1 MSNRSDSKR
10 RLDHG
15 DLMAL
20 AISAVVII
28 IVAAGMTVTLW
39 SVRDQLPAA
48 VATHWGSSGQ
58 ADSFAPLGS
67 VFVENLLL
75 SALAPLGLLL
85 LLGVVMRQQV
95 RYTAAFAI
103 GMAVFIAG
111 LSNASVWMQRGMSA
125 DEVAASDP
133 GSAIVLSLIAG
144 GVVGA
149 GFWLIFRKHPNSAQV
164 KADVASDAPRLMVDD
179 SVRVAWTGRTRS
191 SAVMWAVLGLGVLA
205 VAIPA
210 IQTLLAGSVGLGLLL
225 LILAAFIALS
235 AFALSGTVTVD
246 ARGLRVRSL
255 GAISWATI
263 PLDSIA
269 GATVAEVRPLA
280 DFGGWGRR
288 LGRDGSH
295 GVITAS
301 GPALRLD
308 RGDEGAFLITV
319 QDAESAAAAV
329 NTLVNRRNEK

>member
-125 DEVAASDP
+125 DEVA
-133 GSAIVLSLIAG
+133 
-144 GVVGA
+144 
-149 GFWLIFRKHPNSAQV
+149 
-164 KADVASDAPRLMVDD
+164 ASDAPRLMVDD